1 MVDSLLL
8 YSFQQSFR
16 TLFKL
21 LLAVFGN
28 PFLGYGS
35 TDVHVPHSES
45 GIVPRSSLIGAGQLG
60 FGEFGKGGTIG

>member
-1 MVDSLLL
+1 LL

-35 TDVHVPHSES
+35 TDV
-45 GIVPRSSLIGAGQLG
+45 QLDIST
-60 FGEFGKGGTIG
+60 EEKKITQ